1 MQCEIITI
9 GDEILIGQIVD
20 TNSSWLGRTLNAE
33 GIDIHQ
39 VRSIRDEQEDI
50 HRALN
55 ELNKD
60 TELVVLTGGLGPTRD
75 DKTKESLA
83 SYFGVQLVH
92 HPDVEAH
99 IEALFARF
107 NRDVNKLN
115 RSQAWLPENCT
126 PLFNEKG
133 TAPGMLFYKRNRW
146 YVSLPGVPYEM
157 KHLIE
162 DKLLPLLKEKVT
174 INNVLVHRTLLTQGV
189 PESILAEKLEAFEDA
204 LPTYLSL
211 AYLPS
216 PGRVRL
222 RITGRGPK
230 NAGIED
236 ALNTNFEVLKRSLEA
251 IVYGEGDE
259 EMEEI
264 VGKTLRNIGKTVGI
278 AESCT
283 GGYISHLL
291 TRVPGSSEYYKGSL
305 LTYSNALKQS
315 ILHVSAEDL
324 ETYGA
329 VSKQVVEQM
338 ASKAAEILSTDFAL
352 STSGIAGPGGG
363 SSEKPVGL
371 VWIGLA
377 GPNGVKSAQFQFNG
391 DRERI
396 IRKTALTALDML
408 RRELEMV
415 PHI

>member
-39 VRSIRDEQEDI
+39 IRSIRDLPEDI
-50 HRALN
+50 HHAMKGLDKN
-55 ELNKD
+55 
-60 TELVVLTGGLGPTRD
+60 TELVLFTGGLGPTRD
-75 DKTKESLA
+75 DKTKSSLA
-83 SYFGVQLVH
+83 NYFGVELVH
-92 HPDVEAH
+92 HPEVEAH

-115 RSQAWLPENCT
+115 RSQAWLPANCT
-126 PLFNEKG
+126 PLFNDMG
-133 TAPGMLFYKRNRW
+133 TAPGMLFYDNDRW
-146 YVSLPGVPYEM
+146 IVSLPGVPYEM
-157 KHLIE
+157 KHLVA
-162 DKLLPLLKEKVT
+162 DKFLPLLREKVT
-174 INNVLVHRTLLTQGV
+174 LDKVLVHRTLLTQGV
-189 PESILAEKLEAFEDA
+189 PESILAEKLEPFEDS
-204 LPTYLSL
+204 LPECLSL

-222 RITGRGPK
+222 RITGKGPK
-230 NAGIED
+230 NTGIEETLD
-236 ALNTNFEVLKRSLEA
+236 EHFNILKKALEA
-251 IVYGEGDE
+251 ITYGEGDD

-264 VGKTLRNIGKTVGI
+264 VGKLLRKHKATIGV

-291 TRVPGSSEYYKGSL
+291 TSVPGSSEYYMGSL
-305 LTYSNALKQS
+305 LTYSNKLKER
-315 ILHVSAEDL
+315 ILDVKRDDL
-324 ETYGA
+324 IKYGA

-338 ASKAAEILSTDFAL
+338 AKRAAEILEVDYAL

-363 SSEKPVGL
+363 TAEKPVGL
-371 VWIGLA
+371 VWIGLYT
-377 GPNGVKSAQFQFNG
+377 PNGVKSAQFQFNG

-396 IRKTALTALDML
+396 IRKSALMALDML
-408 RRELEMV
+408 RREVQE
-415 PHI
+415 

>member
-39 VRSIRDEQEDI
+39 VRSIRDVPKDIRRAMTNLDEQT
-50 HRALN
+50 
-55 ELNKD
+55 K
-60 TELVVLTGGLGPTRD
+60 LVIFTGGLGPTRD

-83 SYFGVQLVH
+83 EYFGVELVY
-92 HPDVEAH
+92 HPDVEMH

-115 RSQAWLPENCT
+115 RSQAWLPENCM

-133 TAPGMLFYKRNRW
+133 TAPGMLFHENDRW
-146 YVSLPGVPYEM
+146 IVSLPGVPYEM
-157 KHLIE
+157 KHLVE
-162 DKLLPLLKEKVT
+162 DKLLPLLKSRVS

-189 PESILAEKLEAFEDA
+189 PESILAEKIEEFEDT
-204 LPTYLSL
+204 LPDCLSL

-222 RITGRGPK
+222 RITGRGKK
-230 NAGIED
+230 NTGVEE
-236 ALNTNFEVLKRSLEA
+236 ALDQHFSILRKALDA
-251 IVYGEGDE
+251 IVYGEGDA

-264 VGKTLRNIGKTVGI
+264 VGDLLRSSGATVGI

-291 TRVPGSSEYYKGSL
+291 TRIPGSSDYFRGSL
-305 LTYSNALKQS
+305 LTYSNALKHS
-315 ILHVSAEDL
+315 ILGVPQDVL
-324 ETYGA
+324 EKYGA
-329 VSKQVVEQM
+329 VSKPVVEQM
-338 ASKAAEILSTDFAL
+338 AAKAADVLGTDYSL

-363 SSEKPVGL
+363 SLEKPVGL
-371 VWIGLA
+371 VWIGIS
-377 GPNGVKSAQFQFNG
+377 GPDGVKSAQFQFNG

-408 RRELEMV
+408 RRELQSLKE
-415 PHI
+415 

>member
-39 VRSIRDEQEDI
+39 IRSIRDLPEDI
-50 HRALN
+50 HHAIRGLD
-55 ELNKD
+55 KK
-60 TELVVLTGGLGPTRD
+60 TELVMFTGGLGPTRD

-83 SYFGVQLVH
+83 NYFGVELIH
-92 HPDVEAH
+92 YPEVEAH

-107 NRDVNKLN
+107 NRDVNRLN
-115 RSQAWLPENCT
+115 RSQAWLPANCT
-126 PLFNEKG
+126 PLFNEMG
-133 TAPGMLFYKRNRW
+133 TAPGMLFYDNGRW
-146 YVSLPGVPYEM
+146 IVSLPGVPYEM
-157 KHLIE
+157 KHLVA
-162 DKLLPLLKEKVT
+162 DKLLPLLREKVT
-174 INNVLVHRTLLTQGV
+174 IDKVLVHRTLLTQGV
-189 PESILAEKLEAFEDA
+189 PESILAEKLEPFEDS
-204 LPTYLSL
+204 LPDCLSL

-222 RITGRGPK
+222 RITGKGPK
-230 NAGIED
+230 NTGVEQSLDAHFGI
-236 ALNTNFEVLKRSLEA
+236 LKKALEA
-251 IVYGEGDE
+251 ITYGEGDD

-264 VGKTLRNIGKTVGI
+264 IGKLLRKHNATVGV

-291 TRVPGSSEYYKGSL
+291 TSVPGSSEYFKGSL
-305 LTYSNALKQS
+305 LTYSNELKES
-315 ILHVSAEDL
+315 ILEVQRDDL
-324 ETYGA
+324 IQYGA

-338 ASKAAEILSTDFAL
+338 ARRAAEILGVNYAL

-363 SSEKPVGL
+363 SAEKPVGL
-371 VWIGLA
+371 VWIGLRT
-377 GPNGVKSAQFQFNG
+377 PHGVKSAQFQFNG

-396 IRKTALTALDML
+396 IRKAALMALDIL
-408 RRELEMV
+408 RRELGD
-415 PHI
+415 

>member
-20 TNSSWLGRTLNAE
+20 TNSSWLGRTLNSE

-39 VRSIRDEQEDI
+39 VRSIRDEPEDI
-50 HRALN
+50 HNALDDLH
-55 ELNKD
+55 EL

-75 DKTKESLA
+75 DKTKASLA
-83 SYFGVQLVH
+83 SYFGVELVH

-99 IEALFARF
+99 IESIFARF
-107 NRDVNKLN
+107 NRNVNKLN
-115 RSQAWLPENCT
+115 RSQAWLPANCT

-133 TAPGMLFYKRNRW
+133 TAPGMLFQNHNRW

-162 DKLLPLLKEKVT
+162 DKMLPLLKKKVT
-174 INNVLVHRTLLTQGV
+174 INKVLVHRTLLTQGV

-204 LPTYLSL
+204 LPQHLSL

-230 NAGIED
+230 NSGIETLLD
-236 ALNTNFEVLKRSLEA
+236 ENFDVLKEA
-251 IVYGEGDE
+251 LQSIVYGEGDD

-264 VGKTLRNIGKTVGI
+264 VGKALRNAGQTVGV

-291 TRVPGSSEYYKGSL
+291 TRVPGSSDYFKGSL
-305 LTYSNALKQS
+305 LTYSNDLKQS
-315 ILHVSAEDL
+315 ILDVSESDL
-324 ETYGA
+324 ISHGA
-329 VSKQVVEQM
+329 VSKPVVEQM
-338 ASKAAEILSTDFAL
+338 AFKAAEVLGTNYAL

-363 SSEKPVGL
+363 SPEKPVGL

-408 RRELEMV
+408 RRELE
-415 PHI
+415 IDSRN